1 MVQHGGAGCRRYG
14 RRVVAEGELPGHCMA
29 FAGQGEQVSGT
40 GLPFSILV
48 VDDDPAITRM
58 LEEALTLEG
67 MLVEVAFNGQEAV
80 DRLQATP
87 MTRRLLLLDI
97 GMPIMDGTAVI
108 RWLVEH
114 PEIRSHVTI
123 VIMTA
128 NHLLAQYAHL
138 DHDGV
143 LGKPF
148 GMDSV
153 LTLIAA
159 M

>member
-1 MVQHGGAGCRRYG
+1 
-14 RRVVAEGELPGHCMA
+14 
-29 FAGQGEQVSGT
+29 
-40 GLPFSILV
+40 
-48 VDDDPAITRM
+48 M

-67 MLVEVAFNGQEAV
+67 MRVEVAFNGQEAV

-108 RWLVEH
+108 RWLAEH
-114 PEIRSHVTI
+114 PEIRANVTI

-128 NHLLAQYAHL
+128 NHLLAQFTHL
-138 DHDGV
+138 VHDGV

-148 GMDSV
+148 GMDPV
-153 LTLIAA
+153 LALIAA